1 MEGVR
6 KLTISCGLRNF
17 NITKSKPQAHTTYG
31 CGIWTNILQLA
42 QERLK
47 TNSNTK
53 SVSEP
58 VFLHYRGASTALGNL
73 DSNRHT
79 PSEYGLT
86 IKIIDQQWN
95 KLPKGKSTDAI
106 NRIFRATIE
115 RQPKNYSP
123 YCVPRN
129 TRGRKHSVVKWFW
142 DQMSLGNTS
151 CIIPSPL

>member
-6 KLTISCGLRNF
+6 KLTTSCGLRNF
-17 NITKSKPQAHTTYG
+17 NITKLKAQAHTTYR

-42 QERLK
+42 QGILK
-47 TNSNTK
+47 TNSHTK

-58 VFLHYRGASTALGNL
+58 VFLPYRGASTAPGNP

-79 PSEYGLT
+79 PSKDGLT
-86 IKIIDQQWN
+86 IKIIDKQWN

-106 NRIFRATIE
+106 NRIFTATTE
-115 RQPKNYSP
+115 RQSQDYSP
-123 YCVPRN
+123 YCAPWN
-129 TRGRKHSVVKWFW
+129 TRGRKHSVIKWFW

-151 CIIPSPL
+151 CITPSPL